1 MQLSFFTNSI
11 DTNIINSWSIRLPL
25 RIDQITPNG
34 HYIYPPTNN
43 TSATHIYRNHLI
55 IPHSTVLSV
64 SRREQSQP
72 VETTRHYP
80 GVRFVGHRDRSHPSP
95 ARAERR
101 TSSISREGAPVGVP
115 VCFFPPSSF
124 PVLCTRYIHMQIYSA
139 PSVYA
144 RSPTPSTRSGV
155 GLLALVVGAAERVIN

>member
-34 HYIYPPTNN
+34 HYIHPPTNN
-43 TSATHIYRNHLI
+43 TSATHIHRNHLI

-115 VCFFPPSSF
+115 VCFFPPSPFSA
-124 PVLCTRYIHMQIYSA
+124 PVTSICKFILPRLCTR
-139 PSVYA
+139 A
-144 RSPTPSTRSGV
+144 RPRLAHEAAWAFSR
-155 GLLALVVGAAERVIN
+155 LLSERVIN